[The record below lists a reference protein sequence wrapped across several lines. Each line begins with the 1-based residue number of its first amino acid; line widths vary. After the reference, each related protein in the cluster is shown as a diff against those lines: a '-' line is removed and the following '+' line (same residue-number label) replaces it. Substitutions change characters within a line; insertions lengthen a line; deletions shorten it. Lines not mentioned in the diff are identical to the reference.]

1 MPTFSLH
8 DAPCSAHGRGHRTG
22 DAKRRRRRVEPTD
35 ELEQLNLPRTR
46 PELHAALERWVE
58 EYNSRYQ
65 QAHERRP
72 DGRYSSAEVL
82 GVLRETR
89 LLPEDLDQ
97 TFFAGRFGLEEHDG
111 VVASDHYGVF
121 ADLELTDPF

>member
-1 MPTFSLH
+1 M
-8 DAPCSAHGRGHRTG
+8 
-22 DAKRRRRRVEPTD
+22 
-35 ELEQLNLPRTR
+35 
-46 PELHAALERWVE
+46 
-58 EYNSRYQ
+58 
-65 QAHERRP
+65 
-72 DGRYSSAEVL
+72 
-82 GVLRETR
+82 LRETR

>member
-1 MPTFSLH
+1 
-8 DAPCSAHGRGHRTG
+8 
-22 DAKRRRRRVEPTD
+22 
-35 ELEQLNLPRTR
+35 LNLPRTR

-72 DGRYSSAEVL
+72 DGRYSSAEVV